1 MPNTLKP
8 DLDALERANLGKVVR
23 PEDWMAV
30 LAYARELERR
40 VELRSMLL
48 REQTDRLGA
57 ANLRIIE
64 LESASQPGGGEAL
77 AWIPEEAIAMLKP
90 PLLLLTGVTLYRYDA
105 VGTRALYLR
114 AAPSAGNGGAEGGS

>member
-1 MPNTLKP
+1 MSEKLIPTWKERLAHLDKP
-8 DLDALERANLGKVVR
+8 TDFAEAQAAKM
-23 PEDWMAV
+23 EA
-30 LAYARELERR
+30 A
-40 VELRSMLL
+40 ELR
-48 REQTDRLGA
+48 RYIR
-57 ANLRIIE
+57 E

-114 AAPSAGNGGAEGGS
+114 AAPSAGNGGAEGDG